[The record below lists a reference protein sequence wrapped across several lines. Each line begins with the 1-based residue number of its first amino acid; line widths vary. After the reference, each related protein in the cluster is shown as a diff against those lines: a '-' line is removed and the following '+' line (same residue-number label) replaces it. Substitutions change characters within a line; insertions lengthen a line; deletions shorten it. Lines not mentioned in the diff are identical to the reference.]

1 MTDGR
6 RKEFNPR
13 EFFRGGKTF
22 PRKSLGQNFVTDRR
36 VIERII
42 ESAGISPGDDVLE
55 IGPGMGALTLAL
67 AESAGRVVAI
77 EKDERVIS
85 RLRDLLEGCT
95 NTEIIPGDCLKLDYR
110 DYYRGK
116 KMKVVSNL
124 PYSISTPVLIKLLGD
139 REIFS
144 SLILMLQLEVG
155 ERITAAPG
163 GRQYGSLSVL
173 LQTYMDVKTLF
184 RVPPSAFWPKPK
196 VYSVVL
202 GFVPLPKPRVPVP
215 DERLHERV
223 LRAAFSSRRKMLGNS
238 LRSIL
243 PKEAVE
249 SVLDSCGIDRSRR
262 AETLSIEEFGR
273 LAEEVAR
280 SHKDELISGRSQ
292 GFE

>member
-1 MTDGR
+1 MTDER

-13 EFFRGGKTF
+13 EFFQGGKTF
-22 PRKSLGQNFVTDRR
+22 PKKSLGQNFITDKR

-42 ESAGISPGDDVLE
+42 ESAGISREDEVLE

-67 AESAGRVVAI
+67 AERAGRVVAI
-77 EKDERVIS
+77 EKDERVIDS
-85 RLRDLLEGCT
+85 LRGLLESYPDT
-95 NTEIIPGDCLKLDYR
+95 RIIQGDCLKLDYS
-110 DYYRGK
+110 DFYRGR

-139 REIFS
+139 REMFS

-155 ERITAAPG
+155 ERITASPG

-173 LQTYMDVKTLF
+173 IQTYMDVKILF

-196 VYSVVL
+196 VDSVVL
-202 GFVPLPKPRVPVP
+202 KFVPLFRPRVPVS

-238 LRSIL
+238 LRSLL
-243 PKEAVE
+243 PKEAVD
-249 SVLDSCGIDRSRR
+249 SVLDSCGIDRTRR
-262 AETLSIEEFGR
+262 AETLTIEEFGR

-280 SHKDELISGRSQ
+280 CHSDELIPGRSQ
-292 GFE
+292 GIE